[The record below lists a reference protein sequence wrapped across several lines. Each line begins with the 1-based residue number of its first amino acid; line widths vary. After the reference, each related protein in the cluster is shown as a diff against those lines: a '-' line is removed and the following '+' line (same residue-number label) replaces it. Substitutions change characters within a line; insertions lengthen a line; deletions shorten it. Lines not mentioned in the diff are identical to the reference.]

1 MKKLFVFVLILLS
14 LSPLFAGPRER
25 DLVYETGRIF
35 FSAYNAKEYPRSG
48 AEAFLE
54 SYESLKPAWEED
66 QYERYLTK
74 LEEAF
79 GRESVALIEKELE
92 KSIRAGNFENVT
104 RSGAIRTAIYEFDR
118 TPLWGEMEADDFK
131 IKYELN
137 GEIKDIEISGSI
149 RFFTWMEDGLI
160 YLGVETEDLESEKK
174 DIGDIEIEISASE
187 DFEKFTCKLGN
198 RELDEEDI
206 NDLKPIFSLI
216 EKL

>member
-1 MKKLFVFVLILLS
+1 M
-14 LSPLFAGPRER
+14 
-25 DLVYETGRIF
+25 
-35 FSAYNAKEYPRSG
+35 
-48 AEAFLE
+48 
-54 SYESLKPAWEED
+54 
-66 QYERYLTK
+66 
-74 LEEAF
+74 
-79 GRESVALIEKELE
+79 ALIEKELE
-92 KSIRAGNFENVT
+92 KSIRAGDFENVT

-149 RFFTWMEDGLI
+149 KFFTWMEDGLI
-160 YLGVETEDLESEKK
+160 YLGVETEDLESGKK

-206 NDLKPIFSLI
+206 DALKPIFSLI